1 MMFFRKKS
9 QEEMW
14 RRHCRMK
21 AVKHALE
28 APFAWFGIGLGF
40 LLFRSLSHQ
49 GLLRLCDFLSF
60 LFYRL
65 DRRGRRRALE
75 TLRILRGTCTGLEG
89 TSAFDPDVAPF
100 DPAPREALILKRSYR
115 NMVRTVGH
123 IFWTSHGDV
132 KRIPLAGELSASA
145 REFLRSNRQAVTV
158 SAHVGCWEILSQLA
172 FLEGHRMI
180 SVAKRIGSRRM
191 TQMLMKSRR
200 SIGQEIV
207 EAKGAM
213 KPLMKGI
220 AEGKS
225 LGLLVD
231 QSVDP
236 SDGGVWVRFLGR
248 PMPVSAAPAFF
259 AAKAKIPIVVAWS
272 RPLRD
277 GRYRCEIVDVI
288 SAAES
293 RDIWGTTQRCTADIE
308 RIVRRHPSCWV
319 MNYNFFD
326 NVPDQR
332 DLDALAGRESQYDTG
347 QVSHQGCWPVR

>member
-1 MMFFRKKS
+1 MTPEEEKAIRRRRRRRRK
-9 QEEMW
+9 
-14 RRHCRMK
+14 
-21 AVKHALE
+21 AIKHALE
-28 APFAWFGIGLGF
+28 APFAWFGIGLGM
-40 LLFRSLSHQ
+40 LLFRCLTHRGLIRVCDVLSAV
-49 GLLRLCDFLSF
+49 
-60 LFYRL
+60 FYRF

-75 TLRILRGTCTGLEG
+75 TLRIVRGTCTGDEG
-89 TSAFDPDVAPF
+89 TQTFDPDRAPF
-100 DPAPREALILKRSYR
+100 DPTVREATILRRSYR
-115 NMVRTVGH
+115 NMARTIGH
-123 IFWTSHGDV
+123 IFWTCSGDA
-132 KRIPLAGELSASA
+132 KRIPHAGELSSGA
-145 REFLRSNRQAVTV
+145 REFLRANRPAVTV

-172 FLEGHRMI
+172 FLEGHRMM
-180 SVAKRIGSRRM
+180 SVAKRIGSGRM

-236 SDGGVWVRFLGR
+236 NDGGLWVRFLGR

-259 AAKAKIPIVVAWS
+259 AAKAKAPIAVAWS

-277 GRYRCEIVDVI
+277 GRYRCEVVDVI
-288 SAAES
+288 PAAEA
-293 RDIWGTTQRCTADIE
+293 RDIWGTTQRCASDIE

-319 MNYNFFD
+319 MNYNFFS
-326 NVPDQR
+326 NIPDEK
-332 DLDALAGRESQYDTG
+332 DIASLVAHEAK
-347 QVSHQGCWPVR
+347 HQGDLI